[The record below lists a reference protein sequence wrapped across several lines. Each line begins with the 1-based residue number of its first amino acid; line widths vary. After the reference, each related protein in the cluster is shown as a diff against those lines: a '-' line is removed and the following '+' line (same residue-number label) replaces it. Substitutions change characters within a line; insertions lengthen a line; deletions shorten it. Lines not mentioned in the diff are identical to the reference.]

1 MNELLSLAD
10 VVSLNVD
17 GRKSNENVKGILA
30 QINTILTDADS
41 NIFGQ
46 YLKKNEQLGY
56 VITYID
62 GVYNPE
68 LEKKSKEIPNTIKYS
83 IL

>member
-1 MNELLSLAD
+1 LNELLSLAD

-41 NIFGQ
+41 NILGQ
-46 YLKKNEQLGY
+46 
-56 VITYID
+56 
-62 GVYNPE
+62 
-68 LEKKSKEIPNTIKYS
+68 
-83 IL
+83 